1 MQANAEYTGQCSITS
16 GNLVNFS
23 RREDEGMAKVSDGA
37 EVTEDVAGSVG
48 TASGRTM
55 ELRFEH

>member
-1 MQANAEYTGQCSITS
+1 
-16 GNLVNFS
+16 
-23 RREDEGMAKVSDGA
+23 MAKVSDGA